1 MIYFL
6 YLLDEFTSK
15 MSEQLVQF
23 KKQGHIGIFTLNRP
37 KAMNAINGAVSQQFE
52 AHLEAFEKDS
62 ELWVGIVC
70 SSHPKVFCAGADLGA
85 IGSDV
90 PLATAKGG
98 FAGFVHYPRRKP
110 MIAAVDGFAL
120 AGGCEI
126 VLACDLVVASESSK
140 FGVPEVKR
148 SLVAAAGGLF
158 RLPQK
163 IPKVIAMEMILTGDR
178 ITANRAYELGFVNKI
193 VPKGEAL
200 QEAIKLA
207 DRITCNAPLAVF
219 EAKAATDAMFQAA
232 LNDKDAFDRSNFAMR
247 YLSKTA
253 DFREGPKAFMEKRK
267 AKWTGKSGKKA
278 DEWLMKQLSEK
289 QNSKL

>member
-1 MIYFL
+1 M
-6 YLLDEFTSK
+6 S
-15 MSEQLVQF
+15 SEQFVKF
-23 KKQGHIGIFTLNRP
+23 EKHGHIGIFTLDRP
-37 KAMNAINGAVSQQFE
+37 KAMNAVNGVVSQQFE
-52 AHLEAFEKDS
+52 NHLTKFEADED
-62 ELWVGIVC
+62 LWVGIVC
-70 SSHPKVFCAGADLGA
+70 SSHKKVFCAGADLGA
-85 IGSDV
+85 IGSGV
-90 PLATAKGG
+90 PLATVKGG
-98 FAGFVHYPRRKP
+98 FAGFVQYPRRKP

-126 VLACDLVVASESSK
+126 VLACDMVVASENSR

-178 ITANRAYELGFVNKI
+178 ITANRAYELGFVNKV
-193 VPKGEAL
+193 VPKGESL

-207 DRITCNAPLAVF
+207 QRITCNAPLAVR
-219 EAKAATDAMFQAA
+219 EAKAATDAMFQSA
-232 LNDKDAFDRSNFAMR
+232 LSDKDAFDRSNFAMA

-253 DFREGPKAFMEKRK
+253 DFREGPKAFMEKRP
-267 AKWTGKSGKKA
+267 AKWTGKAGAKA
-278 DEWLMKQLSEK
+278 DAWLIDKLSVQ

>member
-1 MIYFL
+1 
-6 YLLDEFTSK
+6 
-15 MSEQLVQF
+15 MSEPTYVNF
-23 KKQGHIGIFTLNRP
+23 HKHGHIGIFTLNRP

-52 AHLEAFEKDS
+52 AHLTSFEADS
-62 ELWVGIVC
+62 DLWVGIVC

-85 IGSDV
+85 IGSGV
-90 PLATAKGG
+90 PLATVKGG
-98 FAGFVHYPRRKP
+98 FAGFVQYPRRKP

-126 VLACDLVVASESSK
+126 VLACDLVVASETSK

-163 IPKVIAMEMILTGDR
+163 LPKVVAMEMILTGDP
-178 ITANRAYELGFVNKI
+178 ITAARAYELGFVNSV
-193 VPKGEAL
+193 VPKGESLEAAIAL
-200 QEAIKLA
+200 AE
-207 DRITCNAPLAVF
+207 RITCNAPLAVR
-219 EAKAATDAMFQAA
+219 EAKAATDAMFQSA
-232 LNDKDAFDRSNFAMR
+232 LKDSDAFDRSNFAMA

-278 DEWLMKQLSEK
+278 DDWLVGKLSEQ